1 MAYFESI
8 NAGGWTS
15 DKYAKEECCI
25 SLGVWWCIYL
35 FFIRETFGSLIGG
48 RGPLKHVASVPL
60 GVFACT
66 LMMELVESINNL
78 PSISKVEVEGPLPD
92 KNILSSASLVFWFL
106 FLGRINRVMSLNVK
120 NYSWSYSQRS
130 GTGSALTRNP
140 LKLLCKFDRF
150 AFMLCVLSCSS
161 CFTKPL

>member
-1 MAYFESI
+1 MLHLI
-8 NAGGWTS
+8 R
-15 DKYAKEECCI
+15 
-25 SLGVWWCIYL
+25 GVLVHL
-35 FFIRETFGSLIGG
+35 FLCLSGTFGSLSGG

-60 GVFACT
+60 CVFACT

-78 PSISKVEVEGPLPD
+78 PGISKVEVEGPLPD
-92 KNILSSASLVFWFL
+92 KNILSSASLAFL
-106 FLGRINRVMSLNVK
+106 FIFLGRINRVISLNVK

-140 LKLLCKFDRF
+140 LKLYLLCKFDRF
-150 AFMLCVLSCSS
+150 AFMLRVLSCSS